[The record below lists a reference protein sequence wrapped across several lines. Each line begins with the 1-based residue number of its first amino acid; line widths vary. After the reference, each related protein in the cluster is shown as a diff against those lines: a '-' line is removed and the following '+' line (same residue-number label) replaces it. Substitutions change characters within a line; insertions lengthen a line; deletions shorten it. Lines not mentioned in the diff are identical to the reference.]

1 MQELEELRT
10 ELADKNMEMIELSAD
25 EDTKAREQRIAILEA
40 EVEVL
45 KRNLEAKNNM
55 PTNTST
61 TVVVPAND
69 NGDSAKLEAKLT
81 EINQHLQTLR
91 TQNENLQQKLQNMEQ
106 QAQTIRTTT
115 VYVQER
121 YSDLLKR
128 FPIANVYFG
137 TNSAAISKDEE
148 GKIAEVANILNKYE
162 EARLAITGYTDQR
175 GDATYNLKL
184 SKQRAEAV
192 KKRLID
198 RYGVSGAK
206 LEMNYHGKDEASQT
220 GDNPFARK
228 VELKLTR

>member
-1 MQELEELRT
+1 MQELEDLRT
-10 ELADKNMEMIELSAD
+10 ELANTNTETIEVSAD
-25 EDTKAREQRIAILEA
+25 EDTKAREQRIATLEA
-40 EVEVL
+40 EVEAL
-45 KRNLEAKNNM
+45 KKSLTAKSNT
-55 PTNTST
+55 PTNSST
-61 TVVVPAND
+61 TVVVPTND
-69 NGDSAKLEAKLT
+69 NGNSAKLEAELS
-81 EINQHLQTLR
+81 EINRNLQTLR
-91 TQNENLQQKLQNMEQ
+91 MQNETLQQKLQSMEQ
-106 QAQTIRTTT
+106 QAHTIKTTT
-115 VYVQER
+115 VYTQEP

-162 EARLAITGYTDQR
+162 EAKLAITGYTDQR

-192 KKRLID
+192 KNRLMD
-198 RYGVSGAK
+198 RYGVSAAK

>member
-1 MQELEELRT
+1 MQELEDLRT
-10 ELADKNMEMIELSAD
+10 ELANTNTETIEVSAD
-25 EDTKAREQRIAILEA
+25 EDTKAREQRIATLEA
-40 EVEVL
+40 EVEAL
-45 KRNLEAKNNM
+45 KRGLEAKSNT

-61 TVVVPAND
+61 TVVVPTND
-69 NGDSAKLEAKLT
+69 DSANLEAELN

-91 TQNENLQQKLQNMEQ
+91 TQNENLQQKLQSMEQ

-115 VYVQER
+115 VYMQEP

-162 EARLAITGYTDQR
+162 EAKLAITGYTDQR

-192 KKRLID
+192 KNRLMD
-198 RYGVSGAK
+198 RYGVSAAK